1 MAVCRLMIL
10 AFQGHDNFGFD
21 RDDLTDGIAWADGL
35 LEIGIT
41 KGPHDQID
49 LKDFIVWAQNQKE
62 LWAKTGRD
70 KEPFDDGHG
79 DSWPPS

>member
-21 RDDLTDGIAWADGL
+21 RDDLTDGIVWAEGLLMSGFKKDPLDDLDLEEFIAWA
-35 LEIGIT
+35 
-41 KGPHDQID
+41 K
-49 LKDFIVWAQNQKE
+49 NQKE
-62 LWAKTGRD
+62 LWAKSGRD

>member
-41 KGPHDQID
+41 KAPHDRID

>member
-21 RDDLTDGIAWADGL
+21 RDDLTNGIAWANGL
-35 LEIGIT
+35 LMSGF
-41 KGPHDQID
+41 KKDPLDD
-49 LKDFIVWAQNQKE
+49 LDLEEFIVWAKNQME

>member
-1 MAVCRLMIL
+1 MVVCRVMIL

-21 RDDLTDGIAWADGL
+21 RDDRTNGIAWAEDL
-35 LEIGIT
+35 LNTGF
-41 KGPHDQID
+41 KKFDDID
-49 LKDFIVWAQNQKE
+49 LVEFIAWAKNVQG
-62 LWAKTGRD
+62 LWAKTGKD